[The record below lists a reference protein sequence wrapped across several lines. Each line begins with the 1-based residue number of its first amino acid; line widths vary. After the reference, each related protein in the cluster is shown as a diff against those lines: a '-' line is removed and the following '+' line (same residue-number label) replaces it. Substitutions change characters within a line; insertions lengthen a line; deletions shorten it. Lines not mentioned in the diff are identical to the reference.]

1 MIRSIVSALV
11 VVSAVVSNAS
21 LTQAQI
27 APTSLLATAAA
38 VASGV
43 PLHIL
48 AAQGNPNVKVERVNL
63 SAGDCA
69 RMLTG
74 APASMTG
81 QARLQQCSMLHYS
94 FHANHLPVPVERG
107 ASASGSA
114 VVADSGICCGFGT
127 TPMMTSSVTS

>member
-11 VVSAVVSNAS
+11 VVSAVVGSAS
-21 LTQAQI
+21 LTQAQTV
-27 APTSLLATAAA
+27 PTSQVATAAA

-43 PLHIL
+43 PLHTL

-74 APASMTG
+74 VPASTIG
-81 QARLQQCSMLHYS
+81 EVRSQQCSMLHYS

-107 ASASGSA
+107 ASPSGSA
-114 VVADSGICCGFGT
+114 AVATSGVCCGFWVRHEVAL
-127 TPMMTSSVTS
+127 ME